1 MKLLLIDNYDS
12 FVFNLKQML
21 GEQGA
26 ECHVVRNDQLTM
38 EQARKMDPDAIVIS
52 PGPGHPEN
60 PRDFGICGRLLQE
73 MSTEVPTL
81 GVCLG
86 HQGIATSFGG
96 RVDRAPLP
104 VHGKVTE
111 IKHFGT
117 GLFQDLPNPL
127 PVGRYHSLV
136 VSQLPDGLRGTAY
149 SPDGLVMALEHEL
162 YPIYGVQFHPE
173 SVLTPAGHEIIS
185 NFLALAH

>member
-1 MKLLLIDNYDS
+1 MKLLLVDNYDS
-12 FVFNLKQML
+12 FVYNLKQML
-21 GEQGA
+21 GEKGVD
-26 ECHVVRNDQLTM
+26 CVVVRNDHLTM
-38 EQARKMDPDAIVIS
+38 EQAKRIDPDAIVIS

-60 PRDFGICGRLLQE
+60 QRDFGVCRQLLQE

-86 HQGIATSFGG
+86 HQGIATTFGG
-96 RVDRAPLP
+96 RVEKAPLP
-104 VHGKVTE
+104 VHGKVTD
-111 IKHFGT
+111 ITHFGT
-117 GLFQDLPNPL
+117 GLFRALPSPM

-136 VSQLPDGLRGTAY
+136 VSELPEGVRGTAY

-162 YPIYGVQFHPE
+162 FPIYGVQFHPE
-173 SVLTPAGHEIIS
+173 SVLTPLGHEIVS

>member
-1 MKLLLIDNYDS
+1 VKLLLVDNYDS
-12 FVFNLKQML
+12 FVYNLKQML
-21 GEQGA
+21 GEEGV
-26 ECHVVRNDQLTM
+26 ECVVVRNDQLTL
-38 EQARKMDPDAIVIS
+38 EQARKIDPDAIVIS

-60 PRDFGICGRLLQE
+60 PRDFGVCRQLLEE

-86 HQGIATSFGG
+86 HQGIATTFGG
-96 RVDRAPLP
+96 KVEKAPLP

-111 IKHFGT
+111 ITHFGNR
-117 GLFQDLPNPL
+117 LFQDLPSPM

-136 VSQLPDGLRGTAY
+136 VSMLPEGVRGTAY

-162 YPIYGVQFHPE
+162 YPIFGVQFHPE
-173 SVLTPAGHEIIS
+173 SVLTPSGHQIVS

>member
-12 FVFNLKQML
+12 FVYNLKQML

-26 ECHVVRNDQLTM
+26 DCIVVRNDHLTM
-38 EQARKMDPDAIVIS
+38 EQALKIDPDAIVLS
-52 PGPGHPEN
+52 PGPGHPDN

-96 RVDRAPLP
+96 KVERAPLP

-117 GLFQDLPNPL
+117 GLFRDLPNPL

-136 VSQLPDGLRGTAY
+136 VSHLPEGVRGTAY
-149 SPDGLVMALEHEL
+149 SPDGLVMALQHEL
-162 YPIYGVQFHPE
+162 FPIYGVQFHPE
-173 SVLTPAGHEIIS
+173 SVLTPAGPDIIS